1 MDWNNV
7 DLNSPSERA
16 ANLLEPYTFD
26 GLLLEVAHNIRDINT
41 ETVRV
46 HAREELKAK
55 YHEALRILDAN
66 LTNIT
71 NEALRERNIQ

>member
-1 MDWNNV
+1 MDWNNI

-26 GLLLEVAHNIRDINT
+26 ILLMEVGHNVREINEWTVRAHALEVINAK
-41 ETVRV
+41 
-46 HAREELKAK
+46 HREAISL
-55 YHEALRILDAN
+55 LGAN

-71 NEALRERNIQ
+71 NQALKERAIQ